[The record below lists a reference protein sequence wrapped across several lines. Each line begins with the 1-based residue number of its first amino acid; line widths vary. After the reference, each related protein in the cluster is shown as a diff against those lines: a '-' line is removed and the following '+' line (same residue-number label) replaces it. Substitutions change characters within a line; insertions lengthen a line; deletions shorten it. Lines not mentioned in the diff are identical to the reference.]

1 MDETYTK
8 RLEIEI
14 WNMAEELDK
23 NEDFSKVTEF
33 LNSEEGFQPFGKRLA
48 IFIAE
53 KLDLDS
59 TDRKTVVQALNEARG
74 KTGVGLSEI
83 ASDNTF
89 RNWFDKD
96 IRPKKGDDSR
106 RFSMFALAFAL
117 RLSVDDTKKLF
128 HKIFLD
134 RAFNYRN
141 EKEVIYYFCL
151 KNNESWADAKRMI
164 AEVES
169 MTIDTSDHTQLT
181 NVIVQNVDVM
191 SDEKMLLAYIREN
204 GHNFEKNRKNSL
216 KAKEK
221 LSCYLEQ
228 AKKYAKEEVEKIR
241 ENEDDYDIDENGNK
255 IKLKKSFSG
264 KCVNKVS
271 DDLLYEI
278 ITGKEAR
285 GEKTVFKNAI
295 LPKEIKK
302 RFPIAATF
310 SKAKKTSEEYRKVLI
325 LLFSFDFWY
334 KIQNRQESYG
344 LDDYTEDLNN
354 ILSNCNYPELYYGN
368 PFDWLFM
375 FCTYTSVQEDLYTYY
390 HHPLDLFQNLIEEIM
405 K

>member
-8 RLEIEI
+8 RLETEI
-14 WNMAEELDK
+14 WNMAKELDK

-48 IFIAE
+48 IFIA
-53 KLDLDS
+53 KKIDLDS
-59 TDRKTVVQALNEARG
+59 TDRKTVVQALNEACG

-96 IRPKKGDDSR
+96 IRPQKGDDSR
-106 RFSMFALAFAL
+106 RFSMFALAFSL

-151 KNNESWADAKRMI
+151 KNNKSWADAKRMI

-204 GHNFEKNRKNSL
+204 GHNFEKNSVNASKIFNRYLSEAKNW
-216 KAKEK
+216 AKDEISRYALEHQNK
-221 LSCYLEQ
+221 WIKNLS
-228 AKKYAKEEVEKIR
+228 
-241 ENEDDYDIDENGNK
+241 NNT
-255 IKLKKSFSG
+255 
-264 KCVNKVS
+264 
-271 DDLLYEI
+271 LYETI
-278 ITGKEAR
+278 TGLNITGKK
-285 GEKTVFKNAI
+285 GTKTAFSNAN
-295 LPKEIKK
+295 LPKEIKT
-302 RFPIAATF
+302 RFPEAASF
-310 SKAKKTSEEYRKVLI
+310 GKKHLTSEEYRKIII
-325 LLFSFDFWY
+325 LLFSYGFWY
-334 KIQNRQESYG
+334 QVQLEEIDG
-344 LDDYTEDLNN
+344 GIDDYTDELNN
-354 ILSNCNYPELYYGN
+354 ILFDCNYSGLYYGN
-368 PFDWLFM
+368 PFDWLFL
-375 FCTYTSVQEDLYTYY
+375 FCTQAEQ
-390 HHPLDLFQNLIEEIM
+390 PLDLFRELLAEVLA
-405 K
+405 